1 VNNVMSKLF
10 AHTLHSMAALILVG
24 YGTACQAN
32 EASGNMKRECVGR
45 MQINLPGE
53 AEVAAQT
60 AQSWKLPEGG
70 SGAPPM
76 RFADGRL
83 SGWSYSNPFKISH
96 RLSSAELVDSTRHSE
111 LTKAAFE
118 ERAKRNFRILKKSF
132 RTDPTSPWV
141 GSTWGYR
148 LSLSSETYF
157 YQRFLVNV
165 NQHLVEWGWSVP
177 ESEAAILNTRVT
189 ELLNS
194 ITPRSPHTVP
204 SEPGLCYPYLFVKDD
219 GQAKREVA
227 ISYRLKDHPD
237 ITVVLEDKTASVRL
251 RNERS
256 QQHSAEVASISFWGR
271 YIQSDEGAESVWGD
285 YYQSTKLAGY
295 RGVHSYVEI
304 KRADGT
310 IDYGYYISV
319 RGDSEAKE
327 DEPDLTFWVI
337 RNASVA
343 KAKGVQPY
351 GDEKSFLALAQL
363 IATSVKRRPAQ

>member
-1 VNNVMSKLF
+1 MNSLMSKHLRPVPHRV
-10 AHTLHSMAALILVG
+10 AVAILVG
-24 YGTACQAN
+24 CAAACHAK
-32 EASGNMKRECVGR
+32 EMSSDPKIECVGR
-45 MQINLPGE
+45 MQIGLPGE

-60 AQSWKLPEGG
+60 AQSWILPEGG

-76 RFADGRL
+76 RFADGLL
-83 SGWSYSNPFKISH
+83 SGWSYANPFKIS
-96 RLSSAELVDSTRHSE
+96 RPLTSAEMNASIKHSE
-111 LTKAAFE
+111 LTAERFAT
-118 ERAKRNFRILKKSF
+118 RAKASSWDTRSF
-132 RTDPTSPWV
+132 RATRTTPWPGVTWSYTDKPGPDAK
-141 GSTWGYR
+141 YR
-148 LSLSSETYF
+148 QKL
-157 YQRFLVNV
+157 LVNV

-177 ESEAAILNTRVT
+177 KAEEASLNTRVT

-194 ITPRSPHTVP
+194 ITPRPPHTVP
-204 SEPGLCYPYLFVKDD
+204 TEPGLCYPYVFVKDD
-219 GQAKREVA
+219 GQARREVA

-237 ITVVLEDKTASVRL
+237 ITVVLEDKTAPVRL

-256 QQHSAEVASISFWGR
+256 QQHSAKVASISFWGR

-285 YYQSTKLAGY
+285 YYQGTKLAGY
-295 RGVHSYVEI
+295 KGVHSYVEI

-351 GDEKSFLALAQL
+351 GDEKSFLALAQS
-363 IATSVKRRPAQ
+363 IAASVKRRPVK